1 MGENDFVQKFNY
13 SKNSNRKQIAT
24 TVVASFV
31 SAVVGGACALGV
43 YVGVK

>member
-31 SAVVGGACALGV
+31 SAVVGEVLVLLVFMWG
-43 YVGVK
+43 